1 MIDLEKD
8 FIKEM
13 KVVDQKGVNT
23 YQELMNNIDKVKR
36 NLERD
41 YNNLQF
47 IEDENLVDYYTYRI
61 KSEEAK
67 YDYLLKEAKRIETGT
82 YL

>member
-1 MIDLEKD
+1 MEKD

-13 KVVDQKGVNT
+13 KVLDRSKVNT
-23 YQELMNNIDKVKR
+23 YEELMNNIDKVKKS
-36 NLERD
+36 LESD
-41 YNNLQF
+41 YNNLQY
-47 IEDENLVDYYTYRI
+47 IEDEDLVDYYTYRI

-67 YDYLLKEAKRIETGT
+67 YDYLLKVAKKVENGM

>member
-1 MIDLEKD
+1 MRLEKD

-13 KVVDQKGVNT
+13 KVLDRSKVNT
-23 YQELMNNIDKVKR
+23 YEELMNNIDKVKKD
-36 NLERD
+36 LESD
-41 YNNLQF
+41 YNNLQY

-67 YDYLLKEAKRIETGT
+67 YDYLLKVAKKVENGM